1 MHFFTRPIGAKGIAL
16 SKIDCEIQLEAS
28 AASRNPRLAELRR
41 ELGAQLL
48 SDEQVRP
55 AQGLASQWAS
65 LDSFVVGGGWPRGEL
80 SWIEAPWGCGATTLI
95 ARSMAP
101 LTQRGQAVAW
111 VHSDSRLRLNPAGLA
126 ASWRVQPEAL
136 LCVHT
141 PRDTRE
147 QERRSAWAWQEIL
160 ATRAFSLVVLDLRTE
175 VSNLSRSA
183 WPSSNLSSAAGAA
196 PVGSGP
202 QHSIQHQLRSDD
214 SARGQ
219 EAFPASRTAVDRRA
233 RSSQVSR
240 APLRPTEI
248 RQLLAQARRSGAAL
262 ILLTDLEHSPLSF
275 ESKTHLKASSTL
287 TAGAESQATQ
297 PHQPISQKASHSSA
311 IQQLHQAAALA
322 LRIERREVWITRAQH
337 RPTPHRLERS
347 YAHVEAFLE
356 PVDPR
361 LVLRPRDRN
370 RSAPDRSSRL
380 RGVAAALLPA
390 ADLSLE

>member
-1 MHFFTRPIGAKGIAL
+1 MAL
-16 SKIDCEIQLEAS
+16 SKIDRELQHEAPATS
-28 AASRNPRLAELRR
+28 LNPRLAELRR
-41 ELGAQLL
+41 ELGAKLL
-48 SDEQVRP
+48 SEEQVRP
-55 AQGLASQWAS
+55 AQGLASHWAP

-80 SWIEAPWGCGATTLI
+80 SWIEALWGCGATTLI

-111 VHSDSRLRLNPAGLA
+111 AHSDSRLRLNPAGLA
-126 ASWRVQPEAL
+126 DRWRVQTEAL

-147 QERRSAWAWQEIL
+147 QERRAAWAWQEIL
-160 ATRAFSLVVLDLRTE
+160 ATRAFSLMVLDLRTE
-175 VSNLSRSA
+175 VSTTALHRSNSTPA
-183 WPSSNLSSAAGAA
+183 SSAS
-196 PVGSGP
+196 VSCSSR
-202 QHSIQHQLRSDD
+202 HSIQHQLRSDD

-219 EAFPASRTAVDRRA
+219 EAFPASRMAVDRRA
-233 RSSQVSR
+233 HSNQPSR
-240 APLRPTEI
+240 TPLRPTEI

-262 ILLTDLEHSPLSF
+262 ILLTDLDQSLLNFETKSHLETPEKLPGTIPEDSSSEAWGARQLRGKPLD
-275 ESKTHLKASSTL
+275 KKN
-287 TAGAESQATQ
+287 
-297 PHQPISQKASHSSA
+297 SHSSA

-322 LRIERREVWITRAQH
+322 LRIDRREVWITRAQH
-337 RPTPHRLERS
+337 RPTPHRIERS

-370 RSAPDRSSRL
+370 RPAPDRSARL

-390 ADLSLE
+390 ADLSID